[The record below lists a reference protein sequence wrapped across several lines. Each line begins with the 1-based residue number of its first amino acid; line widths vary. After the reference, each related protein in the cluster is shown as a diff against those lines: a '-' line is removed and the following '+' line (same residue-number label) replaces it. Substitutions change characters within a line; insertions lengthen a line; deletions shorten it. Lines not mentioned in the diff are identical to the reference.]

1 MTEAVTFNLSRSRR
15 RRTGAGVA
23 AAVALVVFAAV
34 SAPSGS
40 GALSVVRRDGS
51 DGASIEWMQR
61 HGDEEEGEE
70 VHHEMMG
77 EDEDAHPGGIS
88 TIAPSQA
95 QSSHHTHQQSSP
107 GDASNGSDGAHDED
121 HIQSSMSHIHHH
133 THLPSAIDMVPS
145 AEMAGSTL
153 IEIPER
159 PHITG
164 HAHAHGHG
172 GPTQLSLNETT
183 LFRSHGPDPLSY
195 MEWDF
200 SWGLGRTSELARF
213 TNEGMR
219 GHNVSSE
226 AHLMGV
232 SEGRWRT
239 LVDADNLVERR
250 AIEQDIRN
258 RLGQAA
264 QEPSRH
270 KTLLLLHV
278 ATSIL
283 ACIFLLPTLLVLRA
297 ASSRLASLFAVLYM
311 GTLSGSMF
319 LSFLYKAMTPNLYPS
334 NAHGRLGWAIF
345 WISCI
350 VFAGD
355 LCRAFRSTLLAFGGA
370 SGSALQR
377 ISVTCRAMVGG
388 KLAQQESYRALD
400 EQELLGRCSGEEAPR
415 ASLRTEY
422 EHHVRFADLH
432 EDMGRGCRMNSGS
445 SHGSGSGNGTASPT
459 STLCDTPRKM
469 SFSEGGHNR
478 ANSIGAAL
486 PFLSWKLRGEDSKEP
501 VQSLATSTG
510 AADTTRSP
518 TSLWRSI
525 LKYTHVTVA
534 RSLTLISF
542 AAVYTGIAVYT
553 GSCRGDYK
561 NTCLAHGIKGG
572 IFFAYGLLTFGR
584 YLGAYSEL
592 GWAWNRRPSA
602 RNSRDSSAPPWQR
615 NAVSAEWVESF
626 VCFFYGST
634 NMWMERFGAEAG
646 DPYTIKQIQHIGIAV
661 MFCFCGLVGVILET
675 RWIRDLL
682 ARSAAQAHP
691 SARRVRGPQ
700 DGCEQFT
707 ADGEDR
713 IVAAQSQPPSYSGFF
728 NPFPALV
735 IGVTGLAMAAHAQN
749 IEYERV
755 IHVLWGNL
763 LAGFSV
769 MRCLTYFFLWLR
781 PPVSVLPSRPPT
793 EALGSFSLACGG
805 LVFMLSSEQVSQWAL
820 RAGYADAMA
829 VANVSI
835 ALIALLFA
843 WTAVLLL
850 IKAAAMRREART
862 TAKGASLRLS
872 ECVSRRA
879 PSWTA
884 SDAASEPVFVLG
896 DEDDYQKDMETGR
909 DLSNT
914 ESLSRDLTRS
924 PEQMGARDLA

>member
-1 MTEAVTFNLSRSRR
+1 
-15 RRTGAGVA
+15 
-23 AAVALVVFAAV
+23 
-34 SAPSGS
+34 
-40 GALSVVRRDGS
+40 
-51 DGASIEWMQR
+51 
-61 HGDEEEGEE
+61 
-70 VHHEMMG
+70 
-77 EDEDAHPGGIS
+77 
-88 TIAPSQA
+88 
-95 QSSHHTHQQSSP
+95 
-107 GDASNGSDGAHDED
+107 
-121 HIQSSMSHIHHH
+121 
-133 THLPSAIDMVPS
+133 IDLVPS
-145 AEMAGSTL
+145 AEMAGTSL

-213 TNEGMR
+213 TDEGMR

-239 LVDADNLVERR
+239 LVDADDLIERR

-258 RLGQAA
+258 RLGQTT

-311 GTLSGSMF
+311 GTLSGSML

-334 NAHGRLGWAIF
+334 SAHGGLGWAIF

-355 LCRAFRSTLLAFGGA
+355 LCRA
-370 SGSALQR
+370 LQ
-377 ISVTCRAMVGG
+377 
-388 KLAQQESYRALD
+388 
-400 EQELLGRCSGEEAPR
+400 EEVPR
-415 ASLRTEY
+415 ASLRTES

-432 EDMGRGCRMNSGS
+432 ENLGRGCRMNSGS
-445 SHGSGSGNGTASPT
+445 SRGSGSGNGTASPT
-459 STLCDTPRKM
+459 STLCDTPRQM
-469 SFSEGGHNR
+469 SFSEDGHNR
-478 ANSIGAAL
+478 ATSIGAAL
-486 PFLSWKLRGEDSKEP
+486 PFLSWKLRGQDSKEP
-501 VQSLATSTG
+501 VQSSATSMG
-510 AADTTRSP
+510 AGNTTRSP
-518 TSLWRSI
+518 TSLWGSI
-525 LKYTHVTVA
+525 LDYTHVTVA

-592 GWAWNRRPSA
+592 GWAWNQRPDA
-602 RNSRDSSAPPWQR
+602 KNSRDSSAPSWQR

-626 VCFFYGST
+626 VCFFYGAT

-646 DPYTIKQIQHIGIAV
+646 DPFTIKQIQHIGIAV

-700 DGCEQFT
+700 DGCEEFT

-713 IVAAQSQPPSYSGFF
+713 IVAAQSQPPSYSGSF

-850 IKAAAMRREART
+850 IKAAAMRREAR
-862 TAKGASLRLS
+862 
-872 ECVSRRA
+872 
-879 PSWTA
+879 
-884 SDAASEPVFVLG
+884 
-896 DEDDYQKDMETGR
+896 
-909 DLSNT
+909 
-914 ESLSRDLTRS
+914 
-924 PEQMGARDLA
+924 